1 MLIFNTTYQ
10 ISPGYYDEW
19 VKWIKTEHIP
29 YMLQSGKFT
38 TPQLVKVMLHDETG
52 GSSYSLQFKIGTL
65 DELLMWQ
72 NEHGQAFESNCIKK
86 FGTEVL
92 FFSTVLEV
100 VDL

>member
-10 ISPGYYDEW
+10 ISPGYFEEW

-29 YMLQSGKFT
+29 FMLQSGKFT
-38 TPQLVKVMLHDETG
+38 TPQLVKVMLHDETE
-52 GSSYSLQFKIGTL
+52 GSSYSLQFKIKNME
-65 DELLMWQ
+65 ELLYWQ
-72 NEHGQAFESNCIKK
+72 NEHGQAFESNCREK